1 MSNKRKRLHIKQ
13 AQIHTN
19 PVVKTEPKTEKKAD
33 VKSVKEA
40 VKTQKTE
47 AKKIGVETVKSKETK
62 IEQKAEIQKPKIEVE
77 VPKVEINHNEKI
89 KRNLTLSVKNDSDLE
104 KLSDKIGLTKSKIV
118 DIMLSKMFRNE
129 INNEFDLYELE
140 IKVKQ

>member
-19 PVVKTEPKTEKKAD
+19 PVVKTEPKTEQKAD
-33 VKSVKEA
+33 VKSVKEVA
-40 VKTQKTE
+40 KTQKTE
-47 AKKIGVETVKSKETK
+47 AKKIGVESVKPK
-62 IEQKAEIQKPKIEVE
+62 EQKTEVQKQKIEVE

-140 IKVKQ
+140 IKVK